1 MSQERRGRSA
11 KSLKDV
17 EQAREPVAAMRARDP
32 EATGAEIDEARG
44 RGPTWRKRVDAAMAI
59 LRWTGQVA

>member
-1 MSQERRGRSA
+1 
-11 KSLKDV
+11 LKDV